1 MRIVVGLN
9 TVYGCGTLTLVTDML
24 VPSIGWINN

>member
-1 MRIVVGLN
+1 MIVVGLN